1 MRIRPLDT
9 LHIKYKSKQK
19 QTKATE
25 VKHTMPASFISSIHA
40 LPDEVIGHVLT
51 YTPRH
56 DTAQILWDASQTD
69 GLRLKYLRRYRVP
82 NDAHKDEI
90 FAHLAPSVCGATVYG
105 DEDAPMCII
114 RTNISV
120 GECVRFRVLIE
131 KQQQMKRNAP

>member
-1 MRIRPLDT
+1 
-9 LHIKYKSKQK
+9 
-19 QTKATE
+19 
-25 VKHTMPASFISSIHA
+25 MPTSFISSIHA
-40 LPDEVIGHVLT
+40 LPDEVIGHVLA

-69 GLRLKYLRRYRVP
+69 GLHLKYLRRYKVP

-131 KQQQMKRNAP
+131 KQQPKRNTP

>member
-1 MRIRPLDT
+1 
-9 LHIKYKSKQK
+9 
-19 QTKATE
+19 
-25 VKHTMPASFISSIHA
+25 MPASFISSIHA

-131 KQQQMKRNAP
+131 KQQLKRNAP

>member
-1 MRIRPLDT
+1 MST
-9 LHIKYKSKQK
+9 
-19 QTKATE
+19 
-25 VKHTMPASFISSIHA
+25 SFISSIHA
-40 LPDEVIGHVLT
+40 LPVGVVGHVLT
-51 YTPRH
+51 YMPRNN
-56 DTAQILWDASQTD
+56 TAQILCDAWKED
-69 GLRLKYLRRYRVP
+69 GLHLKYLRRYRVR

-131 KQQQMKRNAP
+131 KQELKRNAP

>member
-1 MRIRPLDT
+1 
-9 LHIKYKSKQK
+9 
-19 QTKATE
+19 
-25 VKHTMPASFISSIHA
+25 MPASFISSIHA

-131 KQQQMKRNAP
+131 KQQLKQQRTINTTHQTKGSIKTGSIKAGQH